1 MRASQNR
8 GAWKQWGVGVALW
21 AIVTATAAAGAENA
35 SQADE
40 TDTAETPTARSSPWL
55 EPEQR
60 EESYNLDFDV
70 LDHTGQALNLRD
82 LLGRPMAVTMIY
94 TRCPDPNMCPL
105 MAVLIGDLEQRLA
118 EAELAGRAR
127 LVVVSFDPT
136 NDTPEV
142 LRDYMTSRGIDFS
155 SAVGIVPPEDDV
167 RELVWEFGTAV
178 QSAPGGLLGH
188 SIDLY
193 LIDAHGRFVRYH
205 TGRVWDNE
213 LVLDDLRRL
222 IAENEPATGAQ
233 DEQKPPADTDTADD
247 EGE

>member
-1 MRASQNR
+1 MRTTAMR
-8 GAWKQWGVGVALW
+8 RAW
-21 AIVTATAAAGAENA
+21 VTAWAVAMAVTMAYAQEQSSTDDGNTA
-35 SQADE
+35 
-40 TDTAETPTARSSPWL
+40 TTPVARSSPWL

-60 EESYNLDFDV
+60 EESYDLDFNV
-70 LDHTGQALNLRD
+70 LDHTGRELNLTE

-105 MAVLIGDLEQRLA
+105 MTALMGDLEQRLA

-127 LVVVSFDPT
+127 LVLISFDPT
-136 NDTPEV
+136 NDSPEV
-142 LRDYMTSRGIDFS
+142 LHDYLSSRGIDFS
-155 SAVGIVPPEDDV
+155 SIIGIVPPEDDV

-178 QSAPGGLLGH
+178 KPVPGGLLGH

-193 LIDAHGRFVRYH
+193 LIDAQGRFVRYY

-213 LVLDDLRRL
+213 LILDDLRRL
-222 IAENEPATGAQ
+222 IAETEQAEKEPNAPDT
-233 DEQKPPADTDTADD
+233 PADTDAADD